1 MYTVTF
7 YSFKGGVGRTMALVN
22 VAFELASRGRTV
34 MMVDFDLEAPGLD
47 AFLSSC
53 GARIS
58 KGLVDFVTD
67 YRVTGEPPDVT
78 EYVYEVGSGS
88 DPRALYMP
96 AGKRGEGYGACL
108 HAIDWREL
116 YENEDGFLL
125 FEDLKAQWEEKYQ
138 PDYVLLDSRTGH
150 TDVGGICTRQLPD
163 AVTLLFRLDGQN
175 LQGLQKVVQEIEHER
190 TGSRKKS
197 IQLHYVPSNV
207 PRIDDEYDVLKEQIR
222 NFENTLGF
230 SSTEVIIQ
238 HYEDLEML
246 KHSIYTLRRKNSRIA
261 KEYAELTREIA
272 RHNAEDIEGAREYLR
287 RAFEDPRSEPV
298 EKLDERILKIS
309 AKHRHDH
316 EILRLLTNIRQRQG
330 KLSEVIAYLTEAI
343 NTGAANAEYLIRR
356 AELYLRIGRIE
367 KARID
372 LKSVLRTSVD
382 SFFELVRLIS
392 LARQVDRSI
401 LKDLPGSEV
410 VQSLSIEEKRFIAGD
425 LLEESADN
433 SIAIEILESI
443 LEVEGLDEDEK
454 RKTQSMLA
462 LQLIGL
468 GKFDEVIA
476 YLEGSE
482 AINDVFNLS
491 MAYWGHNSV
500 PRKDLFSRVIELH
513 ESGDPKFDLANYDF
527 CIAISL
533 WASNRED
540 ESLMKLGEAR
550 QRARDQIGQIFSPWR
565 YGNVSVMEF
574 LEDLD
579 AAESM
584 ILEGNLVP
592 GFVQKTLSKR
602 EKFNA

>member
-1 MYTVTF
+1 
-7 YSFKGGVGRTMALVN
+7 
-22 VAFELASRGRTV
+22 

-67 YRVTGEPPDVT
+67 YRVAGESPDVT
-78 EYVYEVGSGS
+78 EYVYEVGAGSG
-88 DPRALYMP
+88 PRALYMP
-96 AGKRGEGYGACL
+96 AGKRGDSYGAYL
-108 HAIDWREL
+108 HTIDWREL

-163 AVTLLFRLDGQN
+163 AVALLFRLDDQN
-175 LQGLQKVVQEIEHER
+175 LQGLKRVVQEIEYES
-190 TGSRKKS
+190 TGPRKKS

-207 PRIDDEYDVLKEQIR
+207 PRIDDEYDVLKEQVR
-222 NFENTLGF
+222 NFEKTLGF
-230 SSTEVIIQ
+230 SSTDVVIQ

-246 KHSIYTLRRKNSRIA
+246 KHRIYTLRRKNSRIA
-261 KEYAELTREIA
+261 KEYAKLTREIA
-272 RHNAEDIEGAREYLR
+272 RHNVEDIEGARDFLR

-356 AELYLRIGRIE
+356 AELFLRTGRAE
-367 KARID
+367 DARTD
-372 LKSVLRTSVD
+372 LRSVIRTSVD

-401 LKDLPGSEV
+401 LEDLPGSEA
-410 VQSLSIEEKRFIAGD
+410 VQSLRVEEKRFIAGD
-425 LLEESADN
+425 LLEENADR
-433 SIAIEILESI
+433 SIAIEILEAI
-443 LEVEGLDEDEK
+443 LAVKCLDEDEK
-454 RKTQSMLA
+454 RKTRNMLA
-462 LQLIGL
+462 VPLIGL
-468 GKFDEVIA
+468 GKFDEVIT
-476 YLEGSE
+476 YLGGSE
-482 AINDVFNLS
+482 AIDDVFNLS
-491 MAYWGHNSV
+491 MAYWGHDSV
-500 PRKDLFSRVIELH
+500 PRKEMFSRVIELH
-513 ESGDPKFDLANYDF
+513 ESGDRKFDLANYGF

-533 WASNRED
+533 WALNRED
-540 ESLMKLGEAR
+540 EALMKLGEAR
-550 QRARDQIGQIFSPWR
+550 QQARDQIGQIFSPWR
-565 YGNVSVMEF
+565 YANVSAKEF

-579 AAESM
+579 VAESM

-592 GFVQKTLSKR
+592 RFIQNTLSKK
-602 EKFNA
+602 E